1 MGEAILV
8 KAGGLGGSNGS
19 DPEDQN
25 IVDWQLKTELITNTK
40 EYLVPKARNQEFT
53 VMLFGGGG
61 GASTMTN
68 RITLQGGY
76 GNMNKGVLTLKR
88 GDSINVVIGING
100 RANEAGGT
108 TSFGTYLSA
117 TGGGVADYPN
127 NKQAEGGIGLGAKV
141 IGGFG
146 RRTEYF
152 SYTERDES
160 RESWDDPIQ
169 WYNATNGTYGGG
181 GGGVLIIF
189 PSNQSNMIRCS
200 GGKGGIYGG
209 GGGTYVNDPI
219 KTGGN
224 GCGNGG
230 NGTIEAKNG
239 TNTIANIVDYNGYG
253 ERGVYN
259 QAIWNGSSWNYKNL
273 YTYCGGGG
281 YGGNGGTGYTGILC
295 YNKSTDGFYNAWLNG
310 TVCGGGGGYGYRGA
324 SGGVSTINL
333 IQTTNASSL
342 KLWSGN
348 YMAYGGDGGGYGGMG
363 YGPSGYSAGGKSAG
377 GIGGSTYS
385 DSKNGIAIITYYA
398 PVYNNG

>member
-76 GNMNKGVLTLKR
+76 GNMNKGVLILKR
-88 GDSINVVIGING
+88 GDSINVVIGSNG

-108 TSFGTYLSA
+108 TTFGTYLSA

-127 NKQAEGGIGLGAKV
+127 NRQAEGGIGLGAIA
-141 IGGFG
+141 IGNYTQ
-146 RRTEYF
+146 RSDYS
-152 SYTERDES
+152 SYYEQDVTHYYWENP
-160 RESWDDPIQ
+160 RE

-181 GGGVLIIF
+181 GGGISIIF
-189 PSNQSNMIRCS
+189 SNGYIINCK
-200 GGKGGIYGG
+200 GGSGGIYGG
-209 GGGTYVNDPI
+209 GGGTYAGDSI

-230 NGTIEAKNG
+230 NGTTNATNG
-239 TNTIANIVDYNGYG
+239 TNTIGKIIGDYNSYG
-253 ERGVYN
+253 ERGYYN
-259 QAIWNGSSWNYKNL
+259 RGTWTGSTWSYKNE
-273 YTYCGGGG
+273 YGFCGGGG
-281 YGGNGGTGYTGILC
+281 YGGNGGGGYNGTLC
-295 YNKSTDGFYNAWLNG
+295 SHYSSIDGATTYLNG
-310 TVCGGGGGYGYRGA
+310 TVCGGGGGYGYQGA
-324 SGGVSTINL
+324 TGGVSTRNVT
-333 IQTTNASSL
+333 QTINASSL
-342 KLWSGN
+342 KIWSGN
-348 YMAYGGDGGGYGGMG
+348 YIAAGGDGGGYGGMG
-363 YGPSGYSAGGKSAG
+363 YGPSGYSAGGKYAG
-377 GIGGSTYS
+377 VMGDSTYS
-385 DSKNGIAIITYYA
+385 DSKNGIAVITYYA